1 MLATGSTDAG
11 REKLRREL
19 LRQYIHLQRE
29 LMEAEPSSSAYQ
41 GTIRAF
47 RQMGYTLITSG
58 FEEDLDRLLRI
69 RVLEGGRAT
78 PLDPDDRDTLPDLL
92 VIESRPISTD
102 ESQSS

>member
-11 REKLRREL
+11 REKLRRDL
-19 LRQYIHLQRE
+19 LRQYIYLQRQ
-29 LMEAEPSSSAYQ
+29 LMEAEPSSPAYQ

-69 RVLEGGRAT
+69 RVLEGGRGT
-78 PLDPDDRDTLPDLL
+78 PRHPDDRDTLPELL
-92 VIESRPISTD
+92 VLESRPIPKE
-102 ESQSS
+102 ESRSS